1 MDGSE
6 ELCRLNM
13 VTSKAREMETMPNI
27 KYYRESYLK
36 NPACHLDGLA
46 FIGDNNKI
54 GFLCLFGRE

>member
-1 MDGSE
+1 
-6 ELCRLNM
+6 M
-13 VTSKAREMETMPNI
+13 VTSKARETETMPNI